1 VKAALTFI
9 GVLIALLVFVS
20 TLGGIGIL
28 ELAIVVLVALL
39 AAAVVARRTRPA

>member
-9 GVLIALLVFVS
+9 GVVIALLVLVS
-20 TLGGIGIL
+20 TVGGIGII
-28 ELAIVVLVALL
+28 ELAVIVLVALL